1 LFSFSPNA
9 QATFANLPRLRLRL
23 RLLLLL
29 EPLPPQSNAS
39 KALARLLDLS
49 GWAIL

>member
-23 RLLLLL
+23 LL
-29 EPLPPQSNAS
+29 EPLPLQSNAS